1 MLRMN
6 TLRRAALSVAL
17 LFATLLQWPADAA
30 PAAAQPPAAAP
41 APRET
46 VRIIGVG
53 DIMMG
58 SDWPQP
64 YLDERMRPG
73 GDPAEVLGADL
84 LALLRSGDV
93 TFGNFEGTL
102 HGSDEGA
109 KACRNPAVCYTFRSP
124 PWHAAYL
131 RDAGF
136 TLISNANNHARD
148 FGEGG
153 RAETFRNLTAA
164 GFAVSGG
171 DADGTRYGLQKLAD
185 GTRVVLV
192 AFGHN
197 PGLMRVQDLPRVTEL
212 VRAAAARAD
221 IVVVSCHIGAEGS
234 AQERLTRAPETFL
247 GEDRG
252 DPMAFARRAVDA
264 GADVVLCHGPHVP
277 RAVEVYKGRFI
288 AYSLGNFWTFGRFN
302 LRGMNGL
309 APVVDL
315 AVARDGALRRARIVS
330 ALQTAP
336 GGPRL
341 DPTGA
346 AAELMG
352 RQSARDIPE
361 AGIEIGAD
369 GEVRWPA
376 ASAAREVNRSAA
388 APRAGSR

>member
-1 MLRMN
+1 MK
-6 TLRRAALSVAL
+6 TLHRAALPAALTAAL
-17 LFATLLQWPADAA
+17 LVATLLPAPATAA
-30 PAAAQPPAAAP
+30 P
-41 APRET
+41 RDT

-64 YLDERMRPG
+64 YLDERMQPG

-136 TLISNANNHARD
+136 TMLSNANNHARD

-153 RAETFRNLTAA
+153 RAATYRNLVAA

-171 DADGTRYGLQKLAD
+171 DADATRYGLQKLAD
-185 GTRVVLV
+185 GTRVALV

-234 AQERLTRAPETFL
+234 AHERLTRAPETFL

-277 RAVEVYKGRFI
+277 RAIEVYKERFI

-330 ALQTAP
+330 ALQAAP

-352 RQSARDIPE
+352 RQSARDLPE

-376 ASAAREVNRSAA
+376 ARRT
-388 APRAGSR
+388 R